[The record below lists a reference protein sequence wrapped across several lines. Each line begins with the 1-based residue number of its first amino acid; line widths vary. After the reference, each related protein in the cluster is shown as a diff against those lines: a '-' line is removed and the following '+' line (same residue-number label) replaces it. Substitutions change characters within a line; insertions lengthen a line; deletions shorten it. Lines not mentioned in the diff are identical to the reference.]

1 MPQQFEFPKT
11 QFPSLKLNPKTVY
24 GVLGVLA
31 GLWILSGIYT
41 VAADEEAVVLR
52 FGKLTFPIVG
62 PGLSYHWPGPI
73 ERVYI
78 RSVTN
83 VYREEIGFRTTSPGR
98 SAQRPHESL
107 MLTGDENII
116 DVQMVV
122 QYRVDDLVKA
132 LFNVKTLGVFQERTE
147 GLVHDASEAALRQV
161 VGRHGIDETLTEGKE
176 TVQAEIKDKLQ
187 ELLNRYDAGLIIDE
201 VKLQRV
207 RPPAQVEAAFKDVAS
222 AKEDRERLENE
233 AHGYQND
240 LIPKARGGA
249 KKMLRGADAYKIE
262 RITRAQ
268 GDADRFRAV
277 YREYQKAPDVT
288 ETRIYVETMEKILP
302 GMQKYII
309 KSDATGGGGL
319 INLLN
324 LNQPQRP
331 QATGTDQE

>member
-1 MPQQFEFPKT
+1 VPQQFEFPKT
-11 QFPSLKLNPKTVY
+11 QIPSLKLNPKTIY
-24 GVLGVLA
+24 IVLGVLA

-41 VAADEEAVVLR
+41 VAVDEKAVVLQ
-52 FGKLTFPIVG
+52 FGKLTLPEVD
-62 PGLSYHWPGPI
+62 PGLHYHLPMPI

-83 VYREEIGFRTTSPGR
+83 VYREEIGFRSTSPGR
-98 SAQRPHESL
+98 SVQRPHESL
-107 MLTGDENII
+107 MLTGDENIV

-132 LFNVKTLGVFQERTE
+132 LFNVKSLGVFQEHTE
-147 GLVHDASEAALRQV
+147 GLVHDACEAALRQV
-161 VGRHGIDETLTEGKE
+161 VGRHGIDETLTEGKQV
-176 TVQAEIKDKLQ
+176 VQAEIKLKLQ
-187 ELLNRYDAGLIIDE
+187 ELFDRYGAGLMVDE

-207 RPPAQVEAAFKDVAS
+207 TPPAQVEAAFKDVAS

-249 KKMLRGADAYKIE
+249 KKMIRGAEAYRVE

-268 GDADRFRAV
+268 GDSARFRAV
-277 YREYQKAPDVT
+277 YSEYIKAPDVT
-288 ETRIYVETMEKILP
+288 EARIYVETMERVLP
-302 GMQKYII
+302 GIQKYII
-309 KSDATGGGGL
+309 KSDASGGGGL
-319 INLLN
+319 LNLLN

-331 QATGTDQE
+331 EAARKGEE